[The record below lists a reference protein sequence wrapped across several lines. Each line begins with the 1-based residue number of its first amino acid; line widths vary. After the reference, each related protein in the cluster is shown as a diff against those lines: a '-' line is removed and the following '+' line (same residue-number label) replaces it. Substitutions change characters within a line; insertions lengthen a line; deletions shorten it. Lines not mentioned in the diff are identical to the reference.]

1 MRIKKVKV
9 TKENK
14 IMMVYEVRN
23 QKGIFTDEY
32 SFTCSEEARPEF
44 YTAMENLR
52 EHVIDM
58 CELPADYI
66 DRIRVR
72 GVSFSYGG
80 GNDTMGATISAA
92 MSLENSYSA
101 LNLLTPHKASEM
113 YNPNTP
119 DDEKQLLTGDC
130 IDALLALQA
139 ECIRY
144 IEGERA
150 QGSLFPMESAS
161 PDNAE
166 AEQLN

>member
-44 YTAMENLR
+44 YAALKDLAQD
-52 EHVIDM
+52 VLDM

-80 GNDTMGATISAA
+80 ENDTLGATISAS
-92 MSLENSYSA
+92 MELKNSYPD
-101 LNLLTPHKASEM
+101 LNINTPHKAAEM
-113 YNPNTP
+113 YCPDTP
-119 DDEKQLLTGDC
+119 EDEKQLLNEDCVERLETLIEECKTYIKGD
-130 IDALLALQA
+130 
-139 ECIRY
+139 
-144 IEGERA
+144 RA
-150 QGSLFPMESAS
+150 QGTLFKQDDVA
-161 PDNAE
+161 
-166 AEQLN
+166 